1 MLLFLL
7 DVHEIMKFLSLQ
19 FQQRNLI
26 FTMVLPL
33 VEKSLLDVANLRKG
47 KGKHM
52 LKFSNDFE
60 GTGAYKGV
68 QLNRGRVA
76 TRQKR
81 QARLEEFGV
90 CT

>member
-1 MLLFLL
+1 
-7 DVHEIMKFLSLQ
+7 
-19 FQQRNLI
+19 
-26 FTMVLPL
+26 
-33 VEKSLLDVANLRKG
+33 
-47 KGKHM
+47 M

-90 CT
+90 CAQAEEEDTTVAAVLFGPFNFYCQSVTNALNERFSIFKEAPLCFFMIFDYTA